1 MNSTVLALGIIISLC
16 ILVALLPPSL
26 MVTFAILMTVFMNLS
41 SFPCHRKEERCY
53 KFMRKYEKR
62 ICSRC
67 CSIIIGMCTL
77 PIIVLISPEIEWIKL
92 ILLSIIL
99 QVPML
104 IDGATQAKKLRVS
117 NNFLR
122 TVTGLC
128 SGIGIAIVMY
138 SVGYTDLVFDTV
150 KYTFKTLNHILG
162 AITKFM

>member
-1 MNSTVLALGIIISLC
+1 MNSTVLALGIIISTC

-53 KFMRKYEKR
+53 KFMRKCEKR

-77 PIIVLISPEIEWIKL
+77 PIIVLISPTMAWIKL
-92 ILLSIIL
+92 IALSIIL
-99 QVPML
+99 QIPML
-104 IDGATQAKKLRVS
+104 IDGITQAKKLRVS

-128 SGIGIAIVMY
+128 SGVGIAIIMY
-138 SVGYTDLVFDTV
+138 SVGYTDLVPDIIN
-150 KYTFKTLNHILG
+150 YTFKTLNHILS
-162 AITKFM
+162 AIIK